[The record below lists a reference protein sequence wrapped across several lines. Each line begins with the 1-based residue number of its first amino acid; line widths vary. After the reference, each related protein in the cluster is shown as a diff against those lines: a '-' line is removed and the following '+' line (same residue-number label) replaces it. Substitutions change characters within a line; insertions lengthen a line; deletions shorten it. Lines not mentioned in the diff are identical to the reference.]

1 VGLSSSKKNHH
12 VLNGGNEFQGMYH
25 DILYI
30 GSNYSNSGVVQSEL
44 GTSALKLLREIV
56 KMIAGSQKAVP
67 FVVMCLKKLFATSA

>member
-1 VGLSSSKKNHH
+1 
-12 VLNGGNEFQGMYH
+12 MYH

-44 GTSALKLLREIV
+44 GTSAVKLLREMI

-67 FVVMCLKKLFATSA
+67 VVVMCLKNCLPQVNE